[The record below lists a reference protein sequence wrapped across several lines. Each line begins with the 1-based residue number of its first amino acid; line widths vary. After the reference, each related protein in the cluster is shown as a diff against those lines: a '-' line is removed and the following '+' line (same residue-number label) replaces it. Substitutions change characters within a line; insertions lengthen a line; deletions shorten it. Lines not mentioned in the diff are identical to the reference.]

1 MKLFVI
7 TIFALTLFGH
17 TFADQGTCAAA
28 NHCMICADGGEACTG
43 CFNWGSGTIGA
54 KQYLVGSAPAA
65 CAVAV
70 ANKITDCKYYKGDV
84 LGSAKSPNDCS
95 VCNKDWFNVVDHA
108 TATSQT
114 ATCSDTAIGVT
125 VCDAIPDNC
134 DNGLCLASTAATPVY
149 TKGCRLCKSGYMGS
163 GTAMTVT
170 TSSDKVGYPSCVTN
184 TITNCDVGNG
194 LDVTKCLYCA
204 SDFAVEMA
212 ETSCAAFTAD
222 SNCRIT
228 ATAGTWCLECW
239 MAYYFDAKV
248 CVLKAGLIGFSM
260 LALLALFN
268 Y

>member
-1 MKLFVI
+1 
-7 TIFALTLFGH
+7 
-17 TFADQGTCAAA
+17 
-28 NHCMICADGGEACTG
+28 MICADGGEACTG

-54 KQYLVGSAPAA
+54 KQYLVGATGDAK

-70 ANKITDCKYYKGDV
+70 ANKITDCKYYFGTIV
-84 LGSAKSPNDCS
+84 AAKSTNDCL
-95 VCNKDWFNVVDHA
+95 VCNKDWFNVVNHA
-108 TATSQT
+108 TPASQVV
-114 ATCSDTAIGVT
+114 TCSDTAIGVT

-134 DNGLCLASTAATPVY
+134 DNGLCLGSKADPAVY

-163 GTAMTVT
+163 GTAMVVDSSVTV
-170 TSSDKVGYPSCVTN
+170 GFPSCVTN

-194 LDVTKCLYCA
+194 LDVSKCLYCA
-204 SDFAVEMA
+204 SDFAVVMA
-212 ETSCAAFTAD
+212 ETSCGAFTAD